1 MIFFNNLI
9 DGCYGVFSDKELY
22 LRCFI
27 SCLIALAL
35 YLIDGSIVHYFF
47 KRNLTSKTRPK
58 VFSFNWNSDVML
70 AIISLL
76 SGTPVLQFFILAA
89 EKYGS
94 NSGMTLYKYPSE
106 YAIWGMF
113 LQIPIYLILWDLVFY
128 ILHRWILHTRLG
140 YKLSHTNHHA
150 FRPPTGKNIKN
161 FFLIIF
167 FFFFSNRL
175 VWYCN

>member
-106 YAIWGMF
+106 YAIWWMF
-113 LQIPIYLILWDLVFY
+113 LQIPTYLIYGIWFSISFIDGFCIPDWDINF
-128 ILHRWILHTRLG
+128 HTQTTMRLG
-140 YKLSHTNHHA
+140 HQQ
-150 FRPPTGKNIKN
+150 
-161 FFLIIF
+161 
-167 FFFFSNRL
+167 
-175 VWYCN
+175 V